1 MKTIYPVGT
10 LAKLLRVIELP
21 DQKTTA
27 IIQAY
32 GRVSLHEGFTC
43 QEPFVVAPVTSL
55 PEDLPSDDDREFVT
69 LCEQFRSAALQYVK
83 LSEFLGMEAQLAVQT
98 HQYRRFH

>member
-1 MKTIYPVGT
+1 MRAILQWQHRWTPRWKAPQFDDLYPVGT

-32 GRVSLHEGFTC
+32 GRVALHEGFT
-43 QEPFVVAPVTSL
+43 QQAPFIVAPR
-55 PEDLPSDDDREFVT
+55 DLS
-69 LCEQFRSAALQYVK
+69 S
-83 LSEFLGMEAQLAVQT
+83 
-98 HQYRRFH
+98 